1 MNKKYG
7 MKQSLN
13 KSIKNERI
21 IRETNY
27 EIDEKFDEWIIW
39 WLKNSMHDSLEEWNT
54 RRHYSMNGYLGG
66 CFN

>member
-1 MNKKYG
+1 MNAEIKYMNKKYG

-27 EIDEKFDEWIIW
+27 KIDEKFDE
-39 WLKNSMHDSLEEWNT
+39 
-54 RRHYSMNGYLGG
+54 
-66 CFN
+66 